1 MQRGGMNSGMRGRG
15 RGRGGGPG
23 GKMRAPF
30 IPHVSFDL
38 VLAEPAFPPVRSIP
52 QETEESFQAA
62 LVKRNQDLTP
72 SEKETAAVTNLV
84 TKAQAV
90 FDNLIVNPGNFD
102 ACIEEVRQVGAFKQ
116 GTMLAGNNVAD
127 FVIVLKTLPTKEAN
141 EALGNKVWESL
152 KAKEPKEVLTM
163 VANEKG
169 FDLSNTEATARVQVT
184 TIHPNLKKLE
194 AGLHLDLKNC
204 QSAHSAIKYSRW
216 FEENAQQPTIKT
228 LVRLLHDLKKRF
240 SGFQALTSWMLD
252 LLAHYA
258 ILNNPMRQALPLTS
272 AFRRVLQLL
281 SAGFFLPGSAG
292 ITDPCESNSIRVHTS
307 MSLEDQ
313 DMVCL
318 TAQTLLRVLSRG
330 GYKQILGI
338 EGNSS
343 IATEM
348 SVWDG
353 VVVNPLERAYE
364 KPADMT
370 GEEDMEAEE
379 GDMEA
384 E

>member
-1 MQRGGMNSGMRGRG
+1 MQRGGMGMRGRG
-15 RGRGGGPG
+15 RGRGMGGPG
-23 GKMRAPF
+23 GGKMQPPF
-30 IPHVSFDL
+30 IPHVPFDL
-38 VLAEPAFPPVRSIP
+38 VLAEPAFPPVRAVP
-52 QETEESFQAA
+52 QETEEAFQAA
-62 LVKRNQDLTP
+62 LLKRNQDLTP
-72 SEKETAAVTNLV
+72 SEKEANAVTNLV

-102 ACIEEVRQVGAFKQ
+102 ACIEEVRQVGPYKQ
-116 GTMLAGNNVAD
+116 GTMLTGTNVAD

-163 VANEKG
+163 VATEKG

-194 AGLHLDLKNC
+194 AGLHLDVKHC
-204 QSAHSAIKYSRW
+204 QAAHSAIKYSRW
-216 FEENAQQPTIKT
+216 FEDNAQQPTIKT
-228 LVRLLHDLKKRF
+228 LVRLLRDLKRRF
-240 SGFQALTSWMLD
+240 SGFEPLTPWMLD

-258 ILNNPMRQALPLTS
+258 ILNNPMCQALPLTS
-272 AFRRVLQLL
+272 AFKRVLQLL

-292 ITDPCESNSIRVHTS
+292 ITDPCESYSVRVHTT
-307 MSLEDQ
+307 MTLEDQ
-313 DMVCL
+313 DLVCL
-318 TAQTLLRVLSRG
+318 TAQTLLRVLSHG

-343 IATEM
+343 IVTEM

-364 KPADMT
+364 KPADVT
-370 GEEDMEAEE
+370 GEEDMEAEA

>member
-1 MQRGGMNSGMRGRG
+1 
-15 RGRGGGPG
+15 
-23 GKMRAPF
+23 
-30 IPHVSFDL
+30 
-38 VLAEPAFPPVRSIP
+38 
-52 QETEESFQAA
+52 
-62 LVKRNQDLTP
+62 
-72 SEKETAAVTNLV
+72 
-84 TKAQAV
+84 
-90 FDNLIVNPGNFD
+90 
-102 ACIEEVRQVGAFKQ
+102 
-116 GTMLAGNNVAD
+116 
-127 FVIVLKTLPTKEAN
+127 
-141 EALGNKVWESL
+141 
-152 KAKEPKEVLTM
+152 
-163 VANEKG
+163 
-169 FDLSNTEATARVQVT
+169 
-184 TIHPNLKKLE
+184 
-194 AGLHLDLKNC
+194 
-204 QSAHSAIKYSRW
+204 
-216 FEENAQQPTIKT
+216 
-228 LVRLLHDLKKRF
+228 
-240 SGFQALTSWMLD
+240 MLD

-318 TAQTLLRVLSRG
+318 TAQTLLRVLSHG